1 MHTKKSRRHLS
12 FPQSVRMADGD
23 CEAAILK
30 SRSHSLIIE
39 GTSRFTLLC
48 IFLVAQTSFAIISGM
63 DNSATAINALGLDL
77 LTRTGK
83 PDENALLSPYSIQ
96 CALAMAYAGAD
107 GVTKAEMAKALH
119 YNSDEAELHLSFA

>member
-1 MHTKKSRRHLS
+1 MS
-12 FPQSVRMADGD
+12 
-23 CEAAILK
+23 I
-30 SRSHSLIIE
+30 
-39 GTSRFTLLC
+39 FTLLY
-48 IFLVAQTSFAIISGM
+48 IFLVAQTSFAMISGM

-83 PDENALLSPYSIQ
+83 PDENELLSPYSIQ

-119 YNSDEAELHLSFA
+119 YNSDEAELHRSFAALQKSLEEMMKQSAALAGRMRQYARYDQ